1 MKLIILVCCLV
12 LILLAGLITSCQLTA
27 SDISSQQQTVPA
39 AVKTLSISPTQS
51 ALDHP
56 LPTSTVVSDSVEI
69 FATPMETVTPAPS
82 LTSMPTF
89 TPTPDTR
96 PDPRQWASWPVI
108 PTVSVRAKGI
118 YQDGL
123 SNGNDPKSV
132 SVVGDCQSEPNVF
145 LGIYATDRY
154 FLGDNYQYLQETI
167 DYYRESFSRQSFG
180 VRDGL
185 SAPSALSSL
194 WADPQNCQPGET
206 PVTCELRAHKPAIMF
221 INLGTNWKPGA
232 SAKAYEDYLRQIVE
246 QVIANGTLPIL
257 STKADN
263 IEGDH
268 SLNLAT
274 ARVAY
279 DYDIPL
285 WNFWLAADSLPNHGL
300 DANRE
305 NIYLTPEGWDRRN
318 FTALQTLDAI
328 RRALNGLPPPTNL
341 P

>member
-1 MKLIILVCCLV
+1 MKL
-12 LILLAGLITSCQLTA
+12 T
-27 SDISSQQQTVPA
+27 
-39 AVKTLSISPTQS
+39 TLSCYVLLVFLSGLMTACQSVVSRSGFQQKTTPTVTETVSAEITHSATAQFHLTSTSNSSETLEPHGETATPSPSLSPTQ
-51 ALDHP
+51 
-56 LPTSTVVSDSVEI
+56 TS
-69 FATPMETVTPAPS
+69 
-82 LTSMPTF
+82 
-89 TPTPDTR
+89 TPTPDVR
-96 PDPRQWASWPVI
+96 PDPHQWSSWPVI
-108 PTVSVRAKGI
+108 PTVSARAREI

-123 SNGNDPKSV
+123 SKGNDPKSV
-132 SVVGDCQSEPNVF
+132 SVIGDCQSEPNVF
-145 LGIYATDRY
+145 LGIYTTDRY
-154 FLGDNYQYLQETI
+154 FLGDDYQYLQETI
-167 DYYRESFSRQSFG
+167 DYYRDSFSRRSFG

-185 SAPSALSSL
+185 SAPSALSTL
-194 WADPQNCQPGET
+194 WADPETCRSGET
-206 PVTCELRAHKPAIMF
+206 PVTCELRSHKPAIIF

-274 ARVAY
+274 AKVAH
-279 DYDIPL
+279 DYDVPL

-300 DANRE
+300 DADRE

-328 RRALNGLPPPTNL
+328 RRALNGLPSPQNL

>member
-1 MKLIILVCCLV
+1 MLLKVLLNWFV
-12 LILLAGLITSCQLTA
+12 LIMLAGLITACQSVA
-27 SDISSQQQTVPA
+27 VSDDNQQQTMSA
-39 AVKTLSISPTQS
+39 AIETISFGITQS
-51 ALDHP
+51 VTARP
-56 LPTSTVVSDSVEI
+56 SPSSTAVPVLFEASI
-69 FATPMETVTPAPS
+69 TPPETVTPAVS
-82 LTSMPTF
+82 LTPMPTF

-96 PDPRQWASWPVI
+96 PDPRQWASWPVV
-108 PTVSVRAKGI
+108 PTVSERAKQV

-123 SNGNDPKSV
+123 NEGNDPKSV
-132 SVVGDCQSEPNVF
+132 SVIGDCQSEPNVF

-154 FLGDNYQYLQETI
+154 ILGDDYQYLQETI
-167 DYYRESFSRQSFG
+167 DYYRESFSRRSFG

-185 SAPSALSSL
+185 SAPSALSTL
-194 WADPQNCQPGET
+194 WADPQNCLSGET
-206 PVTCELRAHKPAIMF
+206 PVTCELRAHKPAILF

-328 RRALNGLPPPTNL
+328 RRSLNGLPL
-341 P
+341 PN

>member
-1 MKLIILVCCLV
+1 MRLIALSCGLF
-12 LILLAGLITSCQLTA
+12 LIFCFGLITSCQSVVNNSEIQRPTVSA
-27 SDISSQQQTVPA
+27 VSEIISTG
-39 AVKTLSISPTQS
+39 ITQS
-51 ALDHP
+51 LAAQFHLTITITTNFLETLESSGETITP
-56 LPTSTVVSDSVEI
+56 SPFFPSIRTS
-69 FATPMETVTPAPS
+69 
-82 LTSMPTF
+82 
-89 TPTPDTR
+89 TPTPDMR
-96 PDPRQWASWPVI
+96 PDPRQWSSWPVI
-108 PTVSVRAKGI
+108 PTISVRAREI

-123 SNGNDPKSV
+123 SNGNDPQSV
-132 SVVGDCQSEPNVF
+132 SVIGDCQSEPNVF
-145 LGIYATDRY
+145 LGIYATNRY
-154 FLGDNYQYLQETI
+154 FLGDDYQYLQETI

-185 SAPSALSSL
+185 SAPSALSTL
-194 WADPQNCQPGET
+194 WADPQNCQSGET
-206 PVTCELRAHKPAIMF
+206 PVTCELRAHKPAIVF

-232 SAKAYEDYLRQIVE
+232 SAKTYEDYLRQIVE

-268 SLNLAT
+268 SINLAT

-328 RRALNGLPPPTNL
+328 RRSLNNSPLPK
-341 P
+341 